1 MQRGFSLVEMMIA
14 MTIGLMITAGLV
26 TIFAN
31 TSNSQAEMRRSSQ
44 QIENGRY
51 AMDVLSQDFQVTGYF
66 GSYRKITAPAV
77 APDPCSVTLSDLQA
91 SINLPIQAYQ
101 APSLTAD
108 PTLPA
113 SCAAYLPAGNLA
125 NGSDVVVIRRADTQ
139 YLQVN
144 LAPPA
149 AYLAANPTVLAPQV
163 APAGQ
168 TYIQTNPSSA
178 DIYFGNGSTP
188 GCTSRADGVTGPL
201 VVLRRLQY
209 PTSTDMCD
217 GTASPAGY
225 IRQYH
230 VHIYFVAPCAV
241 PTVGAICDSTA
252 DGGKPIPTLKRL
264 ELTAIAGVTT
274 FKTTNISE
282 GVEFLKLAYGIDD
295 TPNTVNTDTGLIGD
309 GSPDRYSLAPS
320 LADMSNIVTARID
333 MLVRNPEPS
342 AGFTDTKTYALG
354 VDTVVNTNPAVT
366 IPATILDQTYRRHVY
381 AAEIRL
387 VNLSSRKEIP

>member
-1 MQRGFSLVEMMIA
+1 MKHSMQRGFSLVEMMIA

-31 TSNSQAEMRRSSQ
+31 TSNSQQEMRRSSQ

-51 AMDVLSQDFQVTGYF
+51 AMDVISQDFQVTGYF

-77 APDPCSVTLSDLQA
+77 APDPCSLALSDIQA
-91 SINLPIQAYQ
+91 SINLPVQVYQ
-101 APSLTAD
+101 AASLTAD
-108 PTLPA
+108 PILPA
-113 SCAAYLPAGNLA
+113 SCAAYLPSTNLS
-125 NGSDVVVIRRADTQ
+125 NGSDVVVIRRSDTQ
-139 YLQVN
+139 F
-144 LAPPA
+144 LAIGTA
-149 AYLAANPTVLAPQV
+149 T
-163 APAGQ
+163 PAGQ
-168 TYIQTNPSSA
+168 VYSQANPSTI
-178 DIYFGNGSTP
+178 DIHLGGGTTT
-188 GCTSRADGVTGPL
+188 CTSRADGTAATVT
-201 VVLRRLQY
+201 RRLQY
-209 PTSTDMCD
+209 PATTDICN

-230 VHIYFVAPCAV
+230 VHIYFVAPCAI
-241 PTVGAICDSTA
+241 PTAGTTCDSTA

-264 ELTAIAGVTT
+264 ELTATAGATA
-274 FKTTNISE
+274 FKTTNIAE
-282 GVEFLKLAYGIDD
+282 GVEFLKLTYGIDD
-295 TPNTVNTDTGLIGD
+295 TPNTVNSDTGLIGD
-309 GSPDRYSLAPS
+309 GSPDRYSPAPS

-333 MLVRNPEPS
+333 ILVRNPEPS

-354 VDTVVNTNPAVT
+354 VDTVVNTNPAGT